1 LGHWK
6 TQGKIFIMVTIVL
19 RSIAV
24 MNLSSTVLAGF
35 QNSFLF
41 QVFHQNTAQQPGNY
55 YPGPVTHHHQ
65 WTVPDTFTMVL
76 DMDQGC
82 LGYLV
87 GDQWLG
93 WAVTGLKAH
102 APLYPM
108 ASTVWG
114 HCEVRPFALKIFP
127 IYMFG

>member
-1 LGHWK
+1 M
-6 TQGKIFIMVTIVL
+6 ITIVQ
-19 RSIAV
+19 RSNVVIKEFIFNCLK
-24 MNLSSTVLAGF
+24 NLL
-35 QNSFLF
+35 LF

-55 YPGPVTHHHQ
+55 YPGSVTHHHQ
-65 WTVPDTFTMVL
+65 WTVPDSFTMVL

-114 HCEVRPFALKIFP
+114 HCEVRLFALEIFP
-127 IYMFG
+127 LYHMFG

>member
-1 LGHWK
+1 MI
-6 TQGKIFIMVTIVL
+6 TFVQ
-19 RSIAV
+19 RSIV
-24 MNLSSTVLAGF
+24 VTDLSSTILAGR
-35 QNSFLF
+35 QNSLLL

-55 YPGPVTHHHQ
+55 YPGSVTHHHQ

-114 HCEVRPFALKIFP
+114 HCEVRPHH
-127 IYMFG
+127 MFG